1 MTPLAIL
8 ARFLSFPGK
17 ILERFR
23 ERRLHLRLNSLAKA
37 MDRGDLPGFLSIL
50 PRRFR
55 GEVLRGAKDIES
67 RKPSLPRWEPSAR
80 HLADSSSPSEPIARS
95 DRAS

>member
-1 MTPLAIL
+1 MTPRAIL

-23 ERRLHLRLNSLAKA
+23 ERRLQQRLYSSVKA
-37 MDRGDLPGFLSIL
+37 MDRGDLSAFLSIL
-50 PRRFR
+50 PGRVRS
-55 GEVLRGAKDIES
+55 EALRGAKDIES

-80 HLADSSSPSEPIARS
+80 HLAKAPDPSGPPIRSELDS
-95 DRAS
+95 

>member
-50 PRRFR
+50 PRRVR
-55 GEVLRGAKDIES
+55 SEALRGAKDIES

-80 HLADSSSPSEPIARS
+80 HLAEAPDPSGPPIRS
-95 DRAS
+95 DIES